1 MAELQSVEGHQ
12 INGGFIPPAIIT
24 SAEAPET
31 SAAATV
37 SVGSKRLRR
46 PSVRLGDIGGDQY
59 HHQHVVAAYDS
70 PHVRRPKWRPSGGGG
85 GNRKEP
91 SNQSG
96 RTTSSSRTR
105 AMTNLSSGYEN
116 AGTLEEDPIA
126 IGSWRVKK
134 WVKSSGGGETA
145 TTMTT
150 TTNPTASA
158 KRVRSNWAGR
168 NDGVEQGDEKLS
180 GEEDE
185 DDEEE
190 EEEDELGEEGFRDF
204 SREDS
209 ESPMKERTQENRR
222 RYDVELSGDWQSGGR
237 GREGV
242 KIWLQELGLG
252 RYWPMF
258 EMHEVDEQVLP
269 LLTLE
274 DLKDMGINAVGSR
287 RKMYCAIQKLGRE
300 FS

>member
-1 MAELQSVEGHQ
+1 MAELQLVEGHQ
-12 INGGFIPPAIIT
+12 INGGFIPPAIIN
-24 SAEAPET
+24 SIEAPET
-31 SAAATV
+31 SAAAGV

-59 HHQHVVAAYDS
+59 HQHVVAAYDS

-85 GNRKEP
+85 GGGGNRKEP
-91 SNQSG
+91 NNQSG
-96 RTTSSSRTR
+96 KTTSSSRTR
-105 AMTNLSSGYEN
+105 TMTNLSSGGYEN
-116 AGTLEEDPIA
+116 TGTLDEDPVS

-134 WVKSSGGGETA
+134 WVKSSGGETA
-145 TTMTT
+145 ATT
-150 TTNPTASA
+150 TTNTASA
-158 KRVRSNWAGR
+158 KRVRSNWATR
-168 NDGVEQGDEKLS
+168 NDGVEQGDEKFS
-180 GEEDE
+180 GE
-185 DDEEE
+185 EEE
-190 EEEDELGEEGFRDF
+190 EEEDEELGGEEGFRDF

-209 ESPMKERTQENRR
+209 ESPMKERRRYENRE
-222 RYDVELSGDWQSGGR
+222 VELLGDWQSGGR
-237 GREGV
+237 GKEGV

>member
-1 MAELQSVEGHQ
+1 MAELQQLVEGHQ
-12 INGGFIPPAIIT
+12 TNGGFIPPAIT
-24 SAEAPET
+24 LTEAPET
-31 SAAATV
+31 SAAVSAGV

-59 HHQHVVAAYDS
+59 QHMAAYDS
-70 PHVRRPKWRPSGGGG
+70 HVRRPKWRPP
-85 GNRKEP
+85 GNRKE

-96 RTTSSSRTR
+96 KSSSRTR
-105 AMTNLSSGYEN
+105 TLTNLSSST
-116 AGTLEEDPIA
+116 GTLDEDPIA
-126 IGSWRVKK
+126 VGTWRVNK
-134 WVKSSGGGETA
+134 WVKSSGGE
-145 TTMTT
+145 TT
-150 TTNPTASA
+150 TTATA
-158 KRVRSNWAGR
+158 KRVRSNWATKMEEHR
-168 NDGVEQGDEKLS
+168 DGLEQGDDKFS
-180 GEEDE
+180 GGEG
-185 DDEEE
+185 
-190 EEEDELGEEGFRDF
+190 EEEDEEEDEEELEEGFRDF

-209 ESPMKERTQENRR
+209 ESPMKEQTQENRNEREVFENRR
-222 RYDVELSGDWQSGGR
+222 RYENREVEMSGDWQSGGR

-258 EMHEVDEQVLP
+258 EMHEVDEEVLP

>member
-1 MAELQSVEGHQ
+1 MAELQLVEGHQ
-12 INGGFIPPAIIT
+12 INGGFIPPAIIN
-24 SAEAPET
+24 SIEAPET
-31 SAAATV
+31 SAAAGV

-59 HHQHVVAAYDS
+59 HQQVVAAYDS
-70 PHVRRPKWRPSGGGG
+70 PQVRRPKWRPSGGGG

-91 SNQSG
+91 NNQSG
-96 RTTSSSRTR
+96 KTTSSSRTR
-105 AMTNLSSGYEN
+105 TMTNLSSGGYEN
-116 AGTLEEDPIA
+116 TGTLDEDPIS

-134 WVKSSGGGETA
+134 WVKSSGGQTA
-145 TTMTT
+145 A
-150 TTNPTASA
+150 TNTASA
-158 KRVRSNWAGR
+158 KRVRSNWATR
-168 NDGVEQGDEKLS
+168 NDGDEKFS
-180 GEEDE
+180 GGEEG
-185 DDEEE
+185 EEE
-190 EEEDELGEEGFRDF
+190 EEEEEELGEEGFRDF

-209 ESPMKERTQENRR
+209 ESPMKERRRYENRE
-222 RYDVELSGDWQSGGR
+222 VELLGDWQSGGR
-237 GREGV
+237 GKEGV

>member
-1 MAELQSVEGHQ
+1 MAELQLVEGHQ
-12 INGGFIPPAIIT
+12 INGGFIPPAIVNSI
-24 SAEAPET
+24 EAPET
-31 SAAATV
+31 SAAAGV

-59 HHQHVVAAYDS
+59 HQHVVAAYDS
-70 PHVRRPKWRPSGGGG
+70 QVRRPKWRPSGGGA

-91 SNQSG
+91 TNQSG
-96 RTTSSSRTR
+96 KTTSSSRTR
-105 AMTNLSSGYEN
+105 TMTNLSSGGYEN
-116 AGTLEEDPIA
+116 TGTLDEDPISV
-126 IGSWRVKK
+126 GSWRVKK
-134 WVKSSGGGETA
+134 WVKSSGGETA
-145 TTMTT
+145 A
-150 TTNPTASA
+150 TNTVSA
-158 KRVRSNWAGR
+158 KRVRSNWASR
-168 NDGVEQGDEKLS
+168 NDGDEKFS
-180 GEEDE
+180 GGEEGE
-185 DDEEE
+185 EEE

-209 ESPMKERTQENRR
+209 ESPMKERRRYENRE
-222 RYDVELSGDWQSGGR
+222 VELLGDWQSGGR
-237 GREGV
+237 GKEGV

>member
-12 INGGFIPPAIIT
+12 INGGFIPPALIT
-24 SAEAPET
+24 SGEAPET
-31 SAAATV
+31 SAAAAV

-59 HHQHVVAAYDS
+59 HQHVVAAYDS
-70 PHVRRPKWRPSGGGG
+70 PHVRRPKWRPSGGG
-85 GNRKEP
+85 NRKE
-91 SNQSG
+91 SG

-105 AMTNLSSGYEN
+105 TMTNLSSGYEN
-116 AGTLEEDPIA
+116 TGTLDEDPIA

-134 WVKSSGGGETA
+134 WVKSSGGETA
-145 TTMTT
+145 A
-150 TTNPTASA
+150 TNTASA
-158 KRVRSNWAGR
+158 KRARSNWAAR
-168 NDGVEQGDEKLS
+168 NDGVEQGGEKMS
-180 GEEDE
+180 G
-185 DDEEE
+185 EEE
-190 EEEDELGEEGFRDF
+190 EEEEEDEDELGEEGFRDF

-209 ESPMKERTQENRR
+209 ESPMKEQTQENRR
-222 RYDVELSGDWQSGGR
+222 RYEVELSGDWQSGGR

>member
-1 MAELQSVEGHQ
+1 MAELQHLVEGHQ
-12 INGGFIPPAIIT
+12 TNGGLGFIPPSIT

-31 SAAATV
+31 SA
-37 SVGSKRLRR
+37 GSKRLRR
-46 PSVRLGDIGGDQY
+46 PSVRLGDIGG
-59 HHQHVVAAYDS
+59 
-70 PHVRRPKWRPSGGGG
+70 GGGG
-85 GNRKEP
+85 DQYQQVPYDSHARRPNRKDP
-91 SNQSG
+91 SQSG
-96 RTTSSSRTR
+96 KPSSRTR
-105 AMTNLSSGYEN
+105 ALTNLSSGYDN
-116 AGTLEEDPIA
+116 AVEEDPNS
-126 IGSWRVKK
+126 IGTWRVNK
-134 WVKSSGGGETA
+134 WVKSSGGET
-145 TTMTT
+145 
-150 TTNPTASA
+150 TAAA
-158 KRVRSNWAGR
+158 KRVRSNWAT
-168 NDGVEQGDEKLS
+168 KLS
-180 GEEDE
+180 EEDE
-185 DDEEE
+185 
-190 EEEDELGEEGFRDF
+190 ELEEGFRDF

-209 ESPMKERTQENRR
+209 ESPAEEEEEENRARYGNR
-222 RYDVELSGDWQSGGR
+222 REMSGDWQSGGR

>member
-1 MAELQSVEGHQ
+1 MAELQLVEGHQ
-12 INGGFIPPAIIT
+12 INGSFIPPAIIA
-24 SAEAPET
+24 AEAPET
-31 SAAATV
+31 SAAAAV

-59 HHQHVVAAYDS
+59 QHVASAAYES
-70 PHVRRPKWRPSGGGG
+70 QVRRPKWRPSGG
-85 GNRKEP
+85 NRKEP
-91 SNQSG
+91 TNQSG
-96 RTTSSSRTR
+96 KSSSSRTR
-105 AMTNLSSGYEN
+105 TMTNLSSGYEN
-116 AGTLEEDPIA
+116 TGTLDEDPIA
-126 IGSWRVKK
+126 IGTWRVNK
-134 WVKSSGGGETA
+134 WVKSSGGD
-145 TTMTT
+145 TT
-150 TTNPTASA
+150 TTTAAASA
-158 KRVRSNWAGR
+158 KRVRSNWATKL
-168 NDGVEQGDEKLS
+168 DGVEQGDEKFS
-180 GEEDE
+180 GE
-185 DDEEE
+185 EEE
-190 EEEDELGEEGFRDF
+190 EEEDEEEEEEERFRDF

-209 ESPMKERTQENRR
+209 ESPMKERTRENRR
-222 RYDVELSGDWQSGGR
+222 RYENREVDLSGDWR

-287 RKMYCAIQKLGRE
+287 RKMYCAIQKLGKE

>member
-1 MAELQSVEGHQ
+1 MAELQSLEGHQ
-12 INGGFIPPAIIT
+12 INGSFIPPAIT

-31 SAAATV
+31 STAAGV

-59 HHQHVVAAYDS
+59 QHVAAAAAAYDS
-70 PHVRRPKWRPSGGGG
+70 QVRRPKWRPSGG
-85 GNRKEP
+85 NRKEP
-91 SNQSG
+91 TNQSG
-96 RTTSSSRTR
+96 KTTSSSRTR
-105 AMTNLSSGYEN
+105 TMTNLSSGYEN
-116 AGTLEEDPIA
+116 TGTLDEDPIA
-126 IGSWRVKK
+126 IGTWRVNK
-134 WVKSSGGGETA
+134 WVKSSGGDTN
-145 TTMTT
+145 TT
-150 TTNPTASA
+150 TTASA
-158 KRVRSNWAGR
+158 KRVRSNWASKI
-168 NDGVEQGDEKLS
+168 DGVEQGDEKFS
-180 GEEDE
+180 G
-185 DDEEE
+185 EE
-190 EEEDELGEEGFRDF
+190 EEEDEEDEEEEERFRDF

-209 ESPMKERTQENRR
+209 ESPMKEQTRENRR
-222 RYDVELSGDWQSGGR
+222 RYENREVELSGDWR

-287 RKMYCAIQKLGRE
+287 RKMYCAIQKLGKD